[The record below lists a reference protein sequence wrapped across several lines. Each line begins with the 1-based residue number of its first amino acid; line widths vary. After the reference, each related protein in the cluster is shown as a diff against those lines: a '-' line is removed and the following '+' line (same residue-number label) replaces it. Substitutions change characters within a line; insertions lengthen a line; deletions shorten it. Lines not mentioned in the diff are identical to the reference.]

1 MQLCAQLGIRALQAD
16 RIRVSQGA
24 LDRRE
29 RRARSPDHPQG
40 AGLLEVRLK
49 LLQDTAEPGKT
60 RSRGGQ
66 VRERLARPAHLT
78 QQHRAL
84 QQGFRANERI
94 GSGARRD
101 DFIEL
106 RPGLREAAGGGRVS
120 SQLNPDARGR

>member
-1 MQLCAQLGIRALQAD
+1 MP
-16 RIRVSQGA
+16 QGA

-49 LLQDTAEPGKT
+49 LLQDTAEPVK
-60 RSRGGQ
+60 RRPRGRQ

-78 QQHRAL
+78 QQRRAL

-94 GSGARRD
+94 GFGARRD

-120 SQLNPDARGR
+120 SQLNLDARGR